1 MPRIRSAWLS
11 EAAERTARVQRRIG
25 VDCQMPGARQPLN
38 AVAAPQG
45 AGALSAAPAITLIEP
60 RAGWRGVECGELW
73 HYRELLYFLVWRDIK
88 VRYKQTVVGA
98 AWAVLQ
104 PVCTMVIF
112 SVFFGGFARIP
123 SDGVAYPVFVY
134 AGLLPWLFFANAVS
148 QASGSMVSQ
157 THLLTK
163 VYFPRL
169 FLPAASIGVGLI
181 DFALSFAVYA
191 GLMFWY
197 AHVPGP
203 AILLIP
209 FLVCLTATTAFGTGV
224 LLAGLTVAYRD
235 FRIVVPFLVQVWFF
249 LSPVVYPLTIVPQ
262 SWRWIMTLNP
272 MTGIIG
278 AFRAALLGQPADWPA
293 LATAVVVS
301 CGAVVLGVLHFR
313 RTERLFADIV

>member
-1 MPRIRSAWLS
+1 MPAL
-11 EAAERTARVQRRIG
+11 Q
-25 VDCQMPGARQPLN
+25 QPLIT
-38 AVAAPQG
+38 AA
-45 AGALSAAPAITLIEP
+45 ALSGGAAPAFERPITVIEP
-60 RAGWRGVECGELW
+60 RPGWRAVDFGELW
-73 HYRELLYFLVWRDIK
+73 QYRELLYFLVWRDIK
-88 VRYKQTVVGA
+88 VRYKQTVIGA
-98 AWAVLQ
+98 AWAILQ

-123 SDGVAYPVFVY
+123 SDGVAYPIFVY

-148 QASGSMVSQ
+148 QASASMVSQ

-181 DFALSFAVYA
+181 DFALSFAVYI
-191 GLMFWY
+191 GLMLWY

-209 FLVCLTATTAFGTGV
+209 FLVCLTAIAALATGV

-249 LSPVVYPLTIVPQ
+249 VSPVVYPLTIVPQ
-262 SWRWIMTLNP
+262 SWRWVLALNP
-272 MTGIIG
+272 LTGIISG
-278 AFRAALLGQPADWPA
+278 FRAALLGQPPDWPA
-293 LATAVVVS
+293 IVTAVVVS
-301 CGAVVLGVLHFR
+301 CATLAGGVLHFR
-313 RTERLFADIV
+313 RTERFFADIA

>member
-1 MPRIRSAWLS
+1 LTR
-11 EAAERTARVQRRIG
+11 AATQI
-25 VDCQMPGARQPLN
+25 
-38 AVAAPQG
+38 VAPDTTFSGRGCAATESD
-45 AGALSAAPAITLIEP
+45 AGAASVIQAA
-60 RAGWRGVECGELW
+60 RGWRGVDFNELW
-73 HYRELLYFLVWRDIK
+73 RYRELLYFLVWRDIK
-88 VRYKQTVVGA
+88 VRYKQTVIGA
-98 AWAVLQ
+98 AWAILQ

-123 SDGVAYPVFVY
+123 SDGVAYPIFVY

-148 QASGSMVSQ
+148 QASASMVSQ

-169 FLPAASIGVGLI
+169 FLPAASIGVGLV
-181 DFALSFAVYA
+181 DFALSFAVYI
-191 GLMFWY
+191 GLMLWY

-203 AILLIP
+203 AILLVP
-209 FLVCLTATTAFGTGV
+209 LLVCLTAITAFGTGV

-262 SWRWIMTLNP
+262 SWRWVMALNP

-301 CGAVVLGVLHFR
+301 CAALLIGVLHFR
-313 RTERLFADIV
+313 RTERFFADIA